1 MIFYY
6 HFKKSKQLQNLTL
19 TKLPQAMFPP
29 ILQSQALVQWQR
41 FNWLVQKKTIVKEI
55 LIGCAFCHQLYH
67 RKCINVLP

>member
-6 HFKKSKQLQNLTL
+6 HFKKSKQLQNLTP

-41 FNWLVQKKTIVKEI
+41 FNWLVQKKLSKKFWLVVH
-55 LIGCAFCHQLYH
+55 FV
-67 RKCINVLP
+67 INFIIENA